1 MLCLAE
7 VIYNVPMTFFGFVVL
22 AIAVMFLIRSL
33 FRKAVSSFGVALLI
47 AGLLIDV
54 VTALVN

>member
-1 MLCLAE
+1 M
-7 VIYNVPMTFFGFVVL
+7 IYNVAMTFFGFVVL

>member
-1 MLCLAE
+1 
-7 VIYNVPMTFFGFVVL
+7 MTFFGFVVL

-33 FRKAVSSFGVALLI
+33 FRKAVSSVGVALLI